1 MERLRLST
9 MKVLRREA
17 DIRSTASVMMSCVFA
32 GLGKGPTSMEPF
44 CMETSLKE
52 RCNALKPDDGGY
64 GGYGGYGGLAM
75 KIFENRKVKTQIVFS
90 SFSFRGDSSLNPP
103 YPP

>member
-1 MERLRLST
+1 
-9 MKVLRREA
+9 MKVSRREEG
-17 DIRSTASVMMSCVFA
+17 IRCIESVMMSYELSGSVR
-32 GLGKGPTSMEPF
+32 GQTSMEPF